1 MNIIKEIDAAEQR
14 IRPHILKTPLLVS
27 KALSQLIDGT
37 VYLKLE
43 SEQHTGSFKARGSLN
58 KVLSLTD
65 GEKKLGVV
73 TASTGNHAQ
82 GFARALDIVNCQ
94 GTVYLPGTA
103 AAVKVKALKKYDV
116 QLEFYGNNS
125 LEAEIQAKKQALAT
139 QQIWVSPY
147 NDPHIIGGQG
157 TIAIEL
163 IEQLEDFDH
172 LLITVGGGGL
182 ISGIGSYIAHKKPN
196 TKIVGC
202 LPENA
207 PEMAMSIKAGK
218 IVQLEE
224 ERATLSEASA
234 GGIEEGSIT
243 FPICQKVIDT
253 TILVSEPEIAEAMK
267 LVWNEHGK
275 IIEGAAGVAVAS
287 LIKNKAQFKGSTVV
301 ILICGANIDPNKFK
315 TIVQG
320 D

>member
-1 MNIIKEIDAAEQR
+1 MNIINEIDAAEQR
-14 IRPHILKTPLLVS
+14 IRPHILKTALLKS

-65 GEKKLGVV
+65 EEKNLGVV

-82 GFARALDIVNCQ
+82 GFARALDIVNCK

-147 NDPHIIGGQG
+147 NDPQIIGGQG

-224 ERATLSEASA
+224 EMETLSEASA

-253 TILVSEPEIAEAMK
+253 TILVSEQEIAEAMK

-301 ILICGANIDPNKFK
+301 IVICGANIDPNKFK